1 MEYEFVGKRAKPQ
14 EEEQMR
20 LFHMKE
26 KTQEHTYDGQQ
37 PVLKSSICTGETVAG
52 FLDDGGKFQEVMLI
66 AQESDLELFC
76 RKYGVEKEK
85 IRHIF

>member
-1 MEYEFVGKRAKPQ
+1 
-14 EEEQMR
+14 MR
-20 LFHMKE
+20 LFQRKGE
-26 KTQEHTYDGQQ
+26 TQDHAYDGQQ
-37 PVLKSSICTGETVAG
+37 PAMKSSICTGETVAG
-52 FLDDGGKFQEVMLI
+52 FLDSGGKFQEVMLI

>member
-1 MEYEFVGKRAKPQ
+1 MKLFRKMEEPRDHA
-14 EEEQMR
+14 
-20 LFHMKE
+20 
-26 KTQEHTYDGQQ
+26 YDGQQ
-37 PVLKSSICTGETVAG
+37 PAMKSSICTGETVAG

-76 RKYGVEKEK
+76 RKYGVEKKK